1 MNIDP
6 SNDHKPGRGPPRV
19 QTGDDTHSLVQER
32 CDDSF
37 EIVGRDAYVA
47 VGDHEVIVTDERHHI
62 EEVADLA
69 ADTVLRGV
77 DGHLQIQLREL
88 ALESVHDLE
97 GRIERVAHTEDDL
110 PTGILLLAEGA
121 QVLVQRR
128 LRSAQGF
135 EDGRRRQRHRRSHTR
150 GTANAQGQRGGDCV
164 PHGESRQHRPDSAE
178 PELSSTHGREVPV
191 ARRGRGGIIM
201 SATVHVLLT
210 VWS

>member
-1 MNIDP
+1 
-6 SNDHKPGRGPPRV
+6 
-19 QTGDDTHSLVQER
+19 
-32 CDDSF
+32 
-37 EIVGRDAYVA
+37 
-47 VGDHEVIVTDERHHI
+47 VTDERHHI

-135 EDGRRRQRHRRSHTR
+135 EDGRRRQAHRTPRGR
-150 GTANAQGQRGGDCV
+150 GTANAQRQRGGDRV
-164 PHGESRQHRPDSAE
+164 LHGECREHNSQSAE
-178 PELSSTHGREVPV
+178 PELSSTHDRVVPV
-191 ARRGRGGIIM
+191 ASWRRGGIILA
-201 SATVHVLLT
+201 ATLHGRHYTFGVKFR
-210 VWS
+210 